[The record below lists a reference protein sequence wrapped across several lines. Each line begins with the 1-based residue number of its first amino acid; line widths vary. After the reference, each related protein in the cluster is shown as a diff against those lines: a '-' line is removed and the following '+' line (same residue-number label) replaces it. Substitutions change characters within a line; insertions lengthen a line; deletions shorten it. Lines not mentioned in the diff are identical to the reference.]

1 MSVGTAQDCVN
12 QAIARLGKGYSET
25 KDGGVGPDWYDC
37 SGLCMVCLN
46 EIGIACPRDSED
58 QDAFFPHISTPTY
71 GCLVTFEVPQDGGR
85 PPQHIGI
92 WLGPNLMIEAP
103 HTGEVVK
110 YSSIP
115 NIPGVESI
123 YSYLQP
129 PYASSNPV
137 PPPPVPRLQEL
148 DEMDSTTAPNGDIIS
163 HAMGAPGTASA
174 GHYFEITRKA
184 GTQGQ
189 PPTAQNIS
197 IIDMTATWSFFTVG
211 G

>member
-1 MSVGTAQDCVN
+1 MSVGTAQEFVN
-12 QAIARLGKGYSET
+12 EAIGRLGKPYSET
-25 KDGGVGPDWYDC
+25 IDGGVGPNYYDC
-37 SGLCMVCLN
+37 SGLVMVCY
-46 EIGIACPRDSED
+46 EAIGGSCPRTSQA
-58 QDAFFPHISTPTY
+58 QDAYFPHTSNPTM
-71 GCLVTFEVPQDGGR
+71 GCLVTFYVPQDGGQA
-85 PPQHIGI
+85 PQHIGI
-92 WLGPNLMIEAP
+92 YIGPNLMIEAP

-115 NIPGVESI
+115 NEPGVEWVKD
-123 YSYLQP
+123 YLQP
-129 PYASSNPV
+129 TFASNPV

-189 PPTAQNIS
+189 PPTPQNVS